1 MTRKKESPPKCPK
14 CGSIETKVESR
25 VVGGLIV
32 QEVKKDGTVG
42 PSPGARQITSVFCA
56 KCGTELK
63 NHPDHIPDDIK
74 KMKEDLEQYKK

>member
-14 CGSIETKVESR
+14 CGSIKTNVRSR
-25 VVGGLIV
+25 IVGGLIV

-42 PSPGARQITSVFCA
+42 PSPGARKITHVSCA

-63 NHPDHIPDDIK
+63 NHPDHIPDGVK
-74 KMKEDLEQYKK
+74 KILEDLEQYKE